1 MVPDRDRESL
11 QENRPYLGC
20 PLTALRPIGPVQVS
34 VFECSVEVRNV
45 TFEDSSY
52 LPPHC
57 SIASALASNHYET
70 HRSLVIS
77 RCTVYIFSKVVDPH
91 DRVTEKKGL

>member
-20 PLTALRPIGPVQVS
+20 RLTALRPIGPVQVS
-34 VFECSVEVRNV
+34 
-45 TFEDSSY
+45 
-52 LPPHC
+52 PHC

-70 HRSLVIS
+70 HRSLVIF

-91 DRVTEKKGL
+91 DRVTALLSTVGKY